1 MAADSST
8 KTPRVT
14 LGGREA
20 KTENAKGRV
29 RVYLTLVD
37 SKNKAI
43 QKNVSAVLYVNGATV
58 TEVSNQ
64 IQKAL
69 A

>member
-1 MAADSST
+1 MAAT
-8 KTPRVT
+8 TEKTPRVQ

-20 KTENAKGRV
+20 KVEDKSGRV

-37 SKNKAI
+37 TKNKAI

-58 TEVSNQ
+58 SEVSKQ